1 MQASTTIGA
10 LEIFVALLAV
20 ASGVALLTRRLT
32 AVPYSVALVIL
43 GVAVAALRPP
53 VEATIEPDLILAVLL
68 PALVFEA
75 AYRTDIRILAANLPA
90 VALLAIPGVL
100 ISAAA
105 VALVLELL
113 TGLPFGL
120 AFLVGTM
127 LAATD
132 PAAILSV
139 VGRLGVPRSLTT
151 LVEAE
156 SLFNDGTGI
165 VIFVLALQALDT
177 GLDGGQIVV
186 GLVVTTVVSS
196 AIGVGVGFVTSRLM
210 AGIEDHLIE
219 LTLSMVAAY
228 GSYLVAAQLGQSGL
242 IATVAC
248 GLVLG
253 TYGRRV
259 GISRRAAE
267 AIDTVWEFLAFLG
280 TTLVFLLI
288 GLAIGLPQLIASAG
302 AAGAALV
309 ALIVARAVVVYGLLG
324 GAAGILTRIGWMR
337 AVPRGWLHLVAWSGL
352 RGAVSVALVASCF
365 LAVGVARWSLLLVMP
380 FAIALGIL
388 FARRDWLLSSP
399 TSRSPSACCR
409 SSPSAACP
417 P

>member
-1 MQASTTIGA
+1 MSGSSTVGA
-10 LEIFVALLAV
+10 MEIFVALLAV
-20 ASGVALLTRRLT
+20 ASAVGLLTRRLT

-53 VEATIEPDLILAVLL
+53 VEAQIEPDLILAVLL

-100 ISAAA
+100 ISAVA
-105 VALVLELL
+105 VGLVLQL
-113 TGLPFGL
+113 TIGLPLGL

-165 VIFVLALQALDT
+165 VIFALALQALDT
-177 GLDGGQIVV
+177 GINGGQIVV
-186 GLVVTTVVSS
+186 GLLVTTVVST
-196 AIGVGVGFVTSRLM
+196 AIGVALGFLASRVLAGV
-210 AGIEDHLIE
+210 EDHLIE
-219 LTLSMVAAY
+219 LTISMVAAY
-228 GSYLVAAQLGQSGL
+228 GSYLLAARFGQSGL
-242 IATVAC
+242 IATVVC

-259 GISRRAAE
+259 GISRRAAQ

-288 GLAIGLPQLIASAG
+288 GLAIGLPQLLASA
-302 AAGAALV
+302 AAAAAALV
-309 ALIVARAVVVYGLLG
+309 ALVAARAAVVYGLLG
-324 GAAGILTRIGWMR
+324 GGAQLLVRAGWMR
-337 AVPRGWLHLVAWSGL
+337 PVPRGWLHLVAWSGL
-352 RGAVSVALVASCF
+352 RGAVSVALALSLPPDLPQRGTLQGIVFGCVLFTLVLQGTSSQLIVGRLR
-365 LAVGVARWSLLLVMP
+365 LAAQGS
-380 FAIALGIL
+380 
-388 FARRDWLLSSP
+388 
-399 TSRSPSACCR
+399 
-409 SSPSAACP
+409 
-417 P
+417 

>member
-1 MQASTTIGA
+1 MHASTTIGA
-10 LEIFVALLAV
+10 MEIFVVLLAV
-20 ASGVALLTRRLT
+20 ASGVGLLTRRLT
-32 AVPYSVALVIL
+32 AVPYSVALVLL

-53 VEATIEPDLILAVLL
+53 VDAQIEPDLILAVLL

-75 AYRTDIRILAANLPA
+75 AYRTDIRILGANLPA
-90 VALLAIPGVL
+90 IVLLAIPGVL

-105 VALVLELL
+105 VALVLQLT

-120 AFLVGTM
+120 AFLAGTM

-165 VIFVLALQALDT
+165 VIFVLALEALGT
-177 GLDGGQIVV
+177 GVSGGQIAM
-186 GLVVTTVVSS
+186 GLLVVTVVST
-196 AIGVGVGFVTSRLM
+196 AIGAAVGFLASRLLVGVD
-210 AGIEDHLIE
+210 DHLIE
-219 LTLSMVAAY
+219 LTISMVAAY
-228 GSYLVAAQLGQSGL
+228 GSYLVAARFGQSGL
-242 IATVAC
+242 IATVVC

-259 GISRRAAE
+259 GISRRAAK

-288 GLAIGLPQLIASAG
+288 GLAIGLPQLLASAG
-302 AAGAALV
+302 AAAAALV
-309 ALIVARAVVVYGLLG
+309 ALVVARAVVVYGLLG
-324 GAAGILTRIGWMR
+324 GSARILVRVGWMR
-337 AVPRGWLHLVAWSGL
+337 PIPAGWLHLVVWSGL
-352 RGAVSVALVASCF
+352 RGAVSVALA
-365 LAVGVARWSLLLVMP
+365 LSLPADLPQRETLQGIVFGCVLFTLVLQGTTSQLLVGR
-380 FAIALGIL
+380 LRL
-388 FARRDWLLSSP
+388 ARE
-399 TSRSPSACCR
+399 AG
-409 SSPSAACP
+409 
-417 P
+417 

>member
-228 GSYLVAAQLGQSGL
+228 GSYLAAAQLGQSGL

-309 ALIVARAVVVYGLLG
+309 SLIVARAVVVYGLLG

-352 RGAVSVALVASCF
+352 RGAVSVALALSLPPGLPQRETLQGIVFGCVLF
-365 LAVGVARWSLLLVMP
+365 TLLLQGTSSQLLVSRMR
-380 FAIALGIL
+380 LE
-388 FARRDWLLSSP
+388 RDP
-399 TSRSPSACCR
+399 A
-409 SSPSAACP
+409 
-417 P
+417 

>member
-228 GSYLVAAQLGQSGL
+228 GSYLAAAQLGQSGL

-352 RGAVSVALVASCF
+352 RGAVSVALALSLPPGLPQRENLQGIVFGCVLF
-365 LAVGVARWSLLLVMP
+365 TLLLQGTSSQLLVSRMR
-380 FAIALGIL
+380 LE
-388 FARRDWLLSSP
+388 RDP
-399 TSRSPSACCR
+399 A
-409 SSPSAACP
+409 
-417 P
+417 

>member
-1 MQASTTIGA
+1 VQASTTIGA

-228 GSYLVAAQLGQSGL
+228 GSYLAAARLGQSGL

-259 GISRRAAE
+259 GISRLAAE

-352 RGAVSVALVASCF
+352 RGAVSVALALSLPPGLPQRETLQGIVFGCVLF
-365 LAVGVARWSLLLVMP
+365 TLLLQGTSSQLLVSRMR
-380 FAIALGIL
+380 LE
-388 FARRDWLLSSP
+388 RDP
-399 TSRSPSACCR
+399 A
-409 SSPSAACP
+409 
-417 P
+417 

>member
-228 GSYLVAAQLGQSGL
+228 GSYLAAARLGQSGL

-259 GISRRAAE
+259 GISRLAAE
-267 AIDTVWEFLAFLG
+267 AIDDRPLEITDHPAHADRVGDVLAGIVLVREAGGWTNDFLA
-280 TTLVFLLI
+280 TD
-288 GLAIGLPQLIASAG
+288 GLRNGNKIIACTPE
-302 AAGAALV
+302 LREK
-309 ALIVARAVVVYGLLG
+309 L
-324 GAAGILTRIGWMR
+324 
-337 AVPRGWLHLVAWSGL
+337 SGL
-352 RGAVSVALVASCF
+352 
-365 LAVGVARWSLLLVMP
+365 M
-380 FAIALGIL
+380 
-388 FARRDWLLSSP
+388 
-399 TSRSPSACCR
+399 
-409 SSPSAACP
+409 AAD
-417 P
+417 

>member
-1 MQASTTIGA
+1 VQASTTIGA

-352 RGAVSVALVASCF
+352 RGAVSVALALSLPPGLPQRETLQGIVFGCVLF
-365 LAVGVARWSLLLVMP
+365 TLLLQGTSSQLLVSRMR
-380 FAIALGIL
+380 LE
-388 FARRDWLLSSP
+388 RDP
-399 TSRSPSACCR
+399 A
-409 SSPSAACP
+409 
-417 P
+417 

>member
-228 GSYLVAAQLGQSGL
+228 GSYLAAAQLGQSGL

-288 GLAIGLPQLIASAG
+288 GLAIGLPQLIASMG

-352 RGAVSVALVASCF
+352 RGAVSVALALSLPPGLPQRETLQGIVFGCVLF
-365 LAVGVARWSLLLVMP
+365 TLLLQGTSSQLLVSRMR
-380 FAIALGIL
+380 LE
-388 FARRDWLLSSP
+388 RDP
-399 TSRSPSACCR
+399 A
-409 SSPSAACP
+409 
-417 P
+417 

>member
-1 MQASTTIGA
+1 MHASTTIGA
-10 LEIFVALLAV
+10 VEIFVALLAV
-20 ASGVALLTRRLT
+20 ASAVGLLTRRLT

-53 VEATIEPDLILAVLL
+53 IEARIEPDLILAVLL

-75 AYRTDIRILAANLPA
+75 AYRTDIRILIANLPA

-100 ISAAA
+100 ISAVA
-105 VALVLELL
+105 VGLVLQLT
-113 TGLPFGL
+113 TGLPFGV

-165 VIFVLALQALDT
+165 VIFALALQALDT
-177 GLDGGQIVV
+177 GISGGQIVV
-186 GLVVTTVVSS
+186 GLLVTTVVST
-196 AIGVGVGFVTSRLM
+196 AIGVAVGFLASRFL

-219 LTLSMVAAY
+219 LTISMVAAY
-228 GSYLVAAQLGQSGL
+228 GSYLVAARLGQSGL
-242 IATVAC
+242 IATVVC

-259 GISRRAAE
+259 GISRRAAQ

-288 GLAIGLPQLIASAG
+288 GLAIGLPQLLASAG
-302 AAGAALV
+302 AAAAALV
-309 ALIVARAVVVYGLLG
+309 ALLAARAAVVYGLLG
-324 GAAGILTRIGWMR
+324 GGAQVLVRAGWMR
-337 AVPRGWLHLVAWSGL
+337 RVPRGWLHLVAWSGL
-352 RGAVSVALVASCF
+352 RGAVSVALA
-365 LAVGVARWSLLLVMP
+365 LSLPADLPQRGTLQGIVFGCVLFTLVLQGTTSQLLV
-380 FAIALGIL
+380 
-388 FARRDWLLSSP
+388 
-399 TSRSPSACCR
+399 SRLR
-409 SSPSAACP
+409 LAAQGSGAA
-417 P
+417 

>member
-1 MQASTTIGA
+1 MIA

-228 GSYLVAAQLGQSGL
+228 GSYLAAARLGQSGL

-259 GISRRAAE
+259 GISRLAAE

-352 RGAVSVALVASCF
+352 RGAVSVALALSLPPGLPQRETLQGIVFGCVLF
-365 LAVGVARWSLLLVMP
+365 TLLLQGTSSQLLVSRMR
-380 FAIALGIL
+380 LE
-388 FARRDWLLSSP
+388 RDP
-399 TSRSPSACCR
+399 A
-409 SSPSAACP
+409 
-417 P
+417 

>member
-228 GSYLVAAQLGQSGL
+228 GSYLAAAQLGQSGL

-352 RGAVSVALVASCF
+352 RGAVSVALALSLPPGLPQRETLQGIVFGCVLF
-365 LAVGVARWSLLLVMP
+365 TLLLQGTSSQLLVSRMR
-380 FAIALGIL
+380 LE
-388 FARRDWLLSSP
+388 RDP
-399 TSRSPSACCR
+399 A
-409 SSPSAACP
+409 
-417 P
+417 

>member
-1 MQASTTIGA
+1 MVQASTTIGA

-32 AVPYSVALVIL
+32 AVPYSEALVIL

-228 GSYLVAAQLGQSGL
+228 GSYLAAAQLGQSGL

-352 RGAVSVALVASCF
+352 RGAVSVALALSLPPGLPQRETLQGIVFGCVLF
-365 LAVGVARWSLLLVMP
+365 TLLLQGTSSQLLVSRMR
-380 FAIALGIL
+380 LE
-388 FARRDWLLSSP
+388 RDP
-399 TSRSPSACCR
+399 A
-409 SSPSAACP
+409 
-417 P
+417 

>member
-1 MQASTTIGA
+1 VQGSTTIGA

-228 GSYLVAAQLGQSGL
+228 GSYLAAAQLGQSGL

-259 GISRRAAE
+259 GISRLAAE

-352 RGAVSVALVASCF
+352 RGAVSVALALSLPPGLPQRETLQGIVFGCVLF
-365 LAVGVARWSLLLVMP
+365 TLLLQGTSSQLLVSRMR
-380 FAIALGIL
+380 LE
-388 FARRDWLLSSP
+388 RDP
-399 TSRSPSACCR
+399 A
-409 SSPSAACP
+409 
-417 P
+417 

>member
-32 AVPYSVALVIL
+32 AVPYSEALVIL

-228 GSYLVAAQLGQSGL
+228 GSYLAAAQLGQSGL

-352 RGAVSVALVASCF
+352 RGAVSVALALSLPPGLPQRETLQGIVFGCVLF
-365 LAVGVARWSLLLVMP
+365 TLLLQGTSSQLLVSRMR
-380 FAIALGIL
+380 LE
-388 FARRDWLLSSP
+388 RDP
-399 TSRSPSACCR
+399 A
-409 SSPSAACP
+409 
-417 P
+417 

>member
-228 GSYLVAAQLGQSGL
+228 GSYLAAAQLGQSGL

-352 RGAVSVALVASCF
+352 RGAVSVALALSLPPGLPQRETLQGIVFGCVLF
-365 LAVGVARWSLLLVMP
+365 TLLLQ
-380 FAIALGIL
+380 GTSSQ
-388 FARRDWLLSSP
+388 LLVSSMRLEREP
-399 TSRSPSACCR
+399 GA
-409 SSPSAACP
+409 
-417 P
+417 

>member
-352 RGAVSVALVASCF
+352 RGAVSVALALSLPPGLPQRETLQGIVFGCVLF
-365 LAVGVARWSLLLVMP
+365 TLLLQ
-380 FAIALGIL
+380 GTSSQ
-388 FARRDWLLSSP
+388 LLV
-399 TSRSPSACCR
+399 SRMRLEREPGA
-409 SSPSAACP
+409 
-417 P
+417 

>member
-113 TGLPFGL
+113 IGLPFGL

-139 VGRLGVPRSLTT
+139 VGRLGAPRSLTT

-228 GSYLVAAQLGQSGL
+228 GSYLAAAQLGQSGL

-352 RGAVSVALVASCF
+352 RGAVSVALALSLPPGLPQRETLQGIVFGCVLF
-365 LAVGVARWSLLLVMP
+365 TLLLQ
-380 FAIALGIL
+380 GTSSQ
-388 FARRDWLLSSP
+388 LLV
-399 TSRSPSACCR
+399 SRMRLEREPGA
-409 SSPSAACP
+409 
-417 P
+417 

>member
-228 GSYLVAAQLGQSGL
+228 GSYLAAARLGQSGL

-302 AAGAALV
+302 AAG
-309 ALIVARAVVVYGLLG
+309 
-324 GAAGILTRIGWMR
+324 ILTRIGWMR

-352 RGAVSVALVASCF
+352 RGAVSVALALSLPPGLPQRETLQGIVFGCVLF
-365 LAVGVARWSLLLVMP
+365 TLLLQGTSSQLLVSRMR
-380 FAIALGIL
+380 LE
-388 FARRDWLLSSP
+388 RDP
-399 TSRSPSACCR
+399 A
-409 SSPSAACP
+409 
-417 P
+417 

>member
-1 MQASTTIGA
+1 VQASTTIGA

-113 TGLPFGL
+113 IGLPFGL

-139 VGRLGVPRSLTT
+139 VGRLGAPRSLTT

-228 GSYLVAAQLGQSGL
+228 GSYLAAAQLGQSGL

-352 RGAVSVALVASCF
+352 RGAVSVALALSLPPGLPQRETLQGIVFGCVLF
-365 LAVGVARWSLLLVMP
+365 TLLLQ
-380 FAIALGIL
+380 GTSSQ
-388 FARRDWLLSSP
+388 LLV
-399 TSRSPSACCR
+399 SRMRLEREPGA
-409 SSPSAACP
+409 
-417 P
+417 